1 MLKKLLLIFPLVIT
15 PSIFAQEEGVDS
27 NVEEVVTVGSQ
38 IKGAKITGALPVT
51 VITADDIEGLGLES
65 GDELFAE
72 LAEMGGNTFNQTDF
86 SGGYNASRGDVG
98 SLDLRNI
105 GTGNTLTLLN
115 GRRLVQSP
123 GYATE
128 WVGGSYVPV
137 SSVNS
142 NLIPVYGSERIEI
155 LRDGA
160 ASIYG
165 ADAVAGVVNTVLKDD
180 FVGFSLRV
188 RKNWYDSF
196 AAQDNKV
203 SIQWGKDFDDGT
215 NVSVYF
221 DAYSRDRV
229 RGSEDSKWVDGDLR
243 RYLPSVFSTDPDGQF
258 NDTTWRNASANSVW
272 GQFYNGTNTN
282 IHSMYRPDDPYCSD
296 PKYSSGGRGIFTIPG
311 QTNMCLYDASSIRDE
326 NRADYG
332 ETYDKRGP
340 LDRYNF
346 VMFINRELE
355 NGIEAY
361 SEISFY
367 QSKSEKVIYAGTN
380 LGLGSASQYG
390 GNTQPFLIPSTNY
403 WLNQLQNGLIGST
416 GNTLFVDSTATSKG
430 VPYTDDYLWAR
441 YFRFSTPRSWDSTRQ
456 TWRLLQ
462 GFRGTFGDWDWDG
475 AIVASKGTSKMNN
488 HGRANLTLLDA
499 ALADSTPN
507 AYNPFCAGLNCGE
520 EAFMTTIFRNN
531 TTELYMVDFKMSNP
545 SVFTLPA
552 GDVGMLVGAEI
563 RKETMDDA
571 RDPNV
576 NGEIAYSTVALAA
589 NQSTF
594 PYISN
599 ISNSSPSPNT
609 YGERTVSSLFMEMQ
623 IPVTRNIESQIALRG
638 ENADD
643 YGSNVVGKVALG
655 YTPNSWLKIRGSSST
670 SHRAPNLVTV
680 NEGLVVRNNS
690 QDDPLYTIANGPIG
704 DNYSIQRV
712 AKGNE
717 NLEAEEAKNT
727 NIGIVLT
734 PSDNLVVTIDKWEIA
749 TEKTVGL
756 FGEQNHMLLDT
767 LIRANGG
774 TSECTGNPLVV
785 RGDFVED
792 LDEESITYTGDW
804 DTGFCKSGRVTRIND
819 VYVNLDDRTL
829 KGTDYAVEYSLDTNL
844 GAFSVKLMSVQFDEF
859 LQEPGSTAT
868 QIIKATQN
876 GGVLDSLSP
885 PSGFGDLLGK
895 HDKRAYPEIKNTF
908 RISWK
913 NGPWDAY
920 ISSIRVGSFHDTGVM
935 DDAKTIDPS
944 KSANDVY
951 ACSAPLLNTYTP
963 GMYTCG
969 DFWKVDAMRTV
980 NLTVGYKFDNGLR
993 VRGTIR
999 NLGDKRAPLADET
1012 TWGFVADQHSDYG
1025 KSYSLELY
1033 KKF

>member
-1 MLKKLLLIFPLVIT
+1 MLKKLFLILPLVIT
-15 PSIFAQEEGVDS
+15 SYAFAQEADTASE
-27 NVEEVVTVGSQ
+27 VEEIVVTGSQ

-51 VITADDIEGLGLES
+51 VITSADIEGIGVES

-72 LAEMGGNTFNQTDF
+72 LAEMGSNNFNQTDF

-180 FVGFSLRV
+180 FEGLTVRV
-188 RKNWYDSF
+188 RTNWYDSF
-196 AAQDNKV
+196 AANDNKV
-203 SIQWGKDFDDGT
+203 SIQWGKDFEDGT
-215 NVSVYF
+215 NVSVYY
-221 DAYSRDRV
+221 DGYIREKI
-229 RGSEDSKWVDGDLR
+229 RGAEDPKWVNGDLR
-243 RYLPSVFSTDPDGQF
+243 RYLPDPAGTDPDGQF
-258 NDTTWRNASANSVW
+258 NDTTWRNASASSVW
-272 GQFYNGTNTN
+272 GQFYTGSGSNV
-282 IHSMYRPDDPYCSD
+282 HSMYRPDDSNCTRTPNSNM
-296 PKYSSGGRGIFTIPG
+296 YSIPG
-311 QTNMCLYDASSIRDE
+311 LTNMCIYDSSSIRGE
-326 NRADYG
+326 NRTNYG

-340 LDRYNF
+340 LDRHNF

-361 SEISFY
+361 SEVSFY
-367 QSKSEKVIYAGTN
+367 QSKSEKTLYAGTN
-380 LGLGSASQYG
+380 LGLGSSSRRGA
-390 GNTQPFLIPSTNY
+390 NTQPLLIPSTNY
-403 WLNQLQNGLIGST
+403 WLNLLQNGPIGST
-416 GNTLFVDSTATSKG
+416 GGDLFVDEEA
-430 VPYTDDYLWAR
+430 DHLWAR

-456 TWRLLQ
+456 TWRLVQ
-462 GFRGTFGDWDWDG
+462 GFRGVYGDWDWD
-475 AIVASKGTSKMNN
+475 AAVVASKATSKMNN

-499 ALADSTPN
+499 ALAKSTPD

-545 SVFTLPA
+545 SVYTLPA
-552 GDVGMLVGAEI
+552 GDIGMLVGAEI
-563 RKETMDDA
+563 RSETMDDS
-571 RDPNV
+571 RDPNI
-576 NGEIAYSTVALAA
+576 NGTITYSTVPEAA

-599 ISNSSPSPNT
+599 ISNSSPSPDT
-609 YGERTVSSLFMEMQ
+609 YGERTVTSLFLEMQ
-623 IPVTRNIESQIALRG
+623 IPLANNLESQLAVRG

-643 YGSNVVGKVALG
+643 YGSNVVGKFAVG
-655 YTPNSWLKIRGSSST
+655 YTPNDWLKIRGSKST
-670 SHRAPNLVTV
+670 SHRAPNLITV

-690 QDDPLYTIANGPIG
+690 LQDYLYTAANGEIG
-704 DNYSIQRV
+704 DGYSIQRV

-717 NLEAEEAKNT
+717 NLEAEEATNT
-727 NIGIVLT
+727 SLGVVLT
-734 PSDNLVVTIDKWEIA
+734 PGNGLIITLDKWEIA
-749 TEKTVGL
+749 TENTVGL
-756 FGEQNHMLLDT
+756 FGERNHLLLDT
-767 LIRANGG
+767 LIRAQGG
-774 TSECTGNPLVV
+774 ASECTGNPRVI
-785 RGDFVED
+785 RGDYVED
-792 LDEESITYTGDW
+792 NDPESLTYNADW
-804 DTGFCKSGRVTRIND
+804 DTSFCKSGMVQRVED

-829 KGTDYAVEYSLDTNL
+829 SGTDIAVEYSMDTSI
-844 GAFSVKLMSVQFDEF
+844 GSFSAKIMNVEYDEF
-859 LQEPGSTAT
+859 LQEASGDSVRLIQAT
-868 QIIKATQN
+868 QP
-876 GGVLDSLSP
+876 GGELAGLP
-885 PSGFGDLLGK
+885 APAGYGDLLNTFTN
-895 HDKRAYPEIKNTF
+895 RAYPEIKNTV
-908 RISWK
+908 RISWS
-913 NGPWDAY
+913 NGPWNAY
-920 ISSIRVGSFHDTGVM
+920 LSQTRISSFQDLGTTDNAKSVDVSGS
-935 DDAKTIDPS
+935 S
-944 KSANDVY
+944 NDIY
-951 ACSAPLLNTYTP
+951 ACSGTNRYDTSYA
-963 GMYTCG
+963 TCG
-969 DFWKVDAMRTV
+969 DTWKVDAMRTV

-999 NLGDKRAPLADET
+999 NLEDERAPLSDEY